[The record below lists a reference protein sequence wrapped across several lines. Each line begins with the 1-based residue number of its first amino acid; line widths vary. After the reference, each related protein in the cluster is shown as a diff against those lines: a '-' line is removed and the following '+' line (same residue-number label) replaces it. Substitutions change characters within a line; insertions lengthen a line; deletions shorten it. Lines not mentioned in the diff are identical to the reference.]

1 MFFCKYFNFLLEIVR
16 INKKVSNVRA
26 KFDVWSL
33 MYTTDTSVDSF
44 LTAAAP
50 LPVIQTFY
58 SRFLTSFFSKFHYC
72 DIEGNLPVMV
82 YDYTAMIIILVLD
95 FFAYKKEKY
104 WTKLFSNVQQRLSYS
119 SCSNSWLLQMSC
131 TTILSVST
139 MKPKPL
145 WILICILNT
154 ISPEKF
160 KNVMVRL
167 LGIWNNCDARVYSFN
182 TSTKFCP
189 LLTTTNLW
197 VNIFTLKVN

>member
-1 MFFCKYFNFLLEIVR
+1 MR

-104 WTKLFSNVQQRLSYS
+104 WTKLFSNVQQRLS
-119 SCSNSWLLQMSC
+119 SNSWLLQMSC

-139 MKPKPL
+139 MGTKQTFYEFAFTF
-145 WILICILNT
+145 WYT
-154 ISPEKF
+154 MSPDKT
-160 KNVMVRL
+160 VML
-167 LGIWNNCDARVYSFN
+167 CNWYF
-182 TSTKFCP
+182 
-189 LLTTTNLW
+189 W
-197 VNIFTLKVN
+197 W

>member
-1 MFFCKYFNFLLEIVR
+1 M
-16 INKKVSNVRA
+16 SNVRA

-58 SRFLTSFFSKFHYC
+58 SRFLTSFFFEIPLLWYWGKPASHGLRLH
-72 DIEGNLPVMV
+72 GN
-82 YDYTAMIIILVLD
+82 DNHFSIGF

-154 ISPEKF
+154 LSPENF
-160 KNVMVRL
+160 KMSWL
-167 LGIWNNCDARVYSFN
+167 DY
-182 TSTKFCP
+182 
-189 LLTTTNLW
+189 
-197 VNIFTLKVN
+197 